1 MCIRDSEKPADLAG
15 TTLATPFVSTSHY
28 SLLGALK
35 HWQIDPSKVRIV
47 NLNPTEINAA
57 WQRGNIDGAFVWSPA
72 LGEIKKTGKVL
83 TDAAEVGAWG
93 APTFEVWVARKDFAE
108 KHPEVL
114 DVYKRQA
121 CCCGSMG

>member
-1 MCIRDSEKPADLAG
+1 
-15 TTLATPFVSTSHY
+15 TLATPFVSTSHY

-35 HWQIDPSKVRIV
+35 HWQIDPAKVRIV
-47 NLNPTEINAA
+47 NLNPAEINAA

-72 LGEIKKTGKVL
+72 LGEIKNTGKVL
-83 TDAAEVGAWG
+83 ADAAEVGTWG

-114 DVYKRQA
+114 EQFAKVTLDSFARYAAEKDQW
-121 CCCGSMG
+121 